1 MASNSN
7 SGSGGWKPNQQG
19 PNNSQYWTSNSG
31 QGKSNDGSS
40 SGGWAKNSRKST
52 SNFGRGGATGWASNA
67 GNGSSS
73 SGGWQNESAQSTSSS
88 HQDENPINW
97 DGLVEDVFK
106 KEIGQMAEDLKVT
119 KPAWK

>member
-40 SGGWAKNSRKST
+40 SGGWATNSRKITST
-52 SNFGRGGATGWASNA
+52 FGSGGATGWASNA